1 MKNSQDGW
9 TIPLSVLDLAPI
21 GAGATAVE
29 ALRNSVELAR
39 RAEELGYARYWF
51 AEHHGMPSIASS
63 APEILIGHIA
73 SATARIRVGS
83 GGIMLQNHVPLKAA
97 EVFHTLEALHPGR
110 IDLGIGRAPG
120 TDPLTSSA
128 LRPFDPQNFREHL
141 GELLGLSRGDL
152 PAEHPF
158 SRVRV
163 IPSGVALP
171 PVWMLGSSGASA
183 RMAGEMGLGYS
194 FARHFSPSPPGPAFD
209 AYRAS
214 FQPSAQF
221 PAPHTILGAAV
232 VCAETDEEA
241 EYLAA
246 STELMWVR
254 ISRGE
259 FAPIPTPDEA
269 LAYPY
274 TPRERAIAASHRSLV
289 IVGGPEKVHREL
301 RRIAAET
308 GADEVMITTT
318 VHSHAARL
326 RSYELVAE
334 AAGAAGAVAAAGPDA
349 SAVRAQAA
357 TSE

>member
-1 MKNSQDGW
+1 MSGMDESAGMV
-9 TIPLSVLDLAPI
+9 PLSVLDLAPI
-21 GAGATAVE
+21 GSGSTAVE

-39 RAEELGYARYWF
+39 HAEELGYVRYWF
-51 AEHHGMPSIASS
+51 AEHHGTPSIASS

-73 SATARIRVGS
+73 SATRRIRVGS

-128 LRPFDPQNFREHL
+128 LRPFDPANFREHL
-141 GELLGLSRGDL
+141 GELMGLSRGDL

-163 IPSGVALP
+163 VPSGVTLP

-183 RMAGEMGLGYS
+183 RMAGELGVGYS
-194 FARHFSPSPPGPAFD
+194 FARHFSPSPPRPAFD

-214 FQPSAQF
+214 FHPSEQF

-232 VCAETDEEA
+232 ICADTDEEA

-254 ISRGE
+254 IARGE
-259 FAPIPTPDEA
+259 YDPIPTPDEA

-289 IVGGPEKVHREL
+289 IVGGPDRVRTEL
-301 RRIAAET
+301 RRIANET
-308 GADEVMITTT
+308 GADEVMVTTT

-326 RSYELVAE
+326 RSYQLVAE
-334 AAGAAGAVAAAGPDA
+334 AGALAGAP
-349 SAVRAQAA
+349 SRAPSWAQ
-357 TSE
+357 SWSD